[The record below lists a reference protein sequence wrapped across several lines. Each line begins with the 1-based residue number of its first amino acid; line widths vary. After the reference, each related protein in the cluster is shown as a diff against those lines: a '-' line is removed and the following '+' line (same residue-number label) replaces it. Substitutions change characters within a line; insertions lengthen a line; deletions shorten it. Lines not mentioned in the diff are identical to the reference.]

1 MRKRTTCL
9 RFKMVERCQM
19 NQATLRS
26 KWMSFQL
33 QGRWARVSLRCLH
46 WKIAAEVATRG
57 CAVEAAVEVRKTI
70 PNCLNSVHS
79 WVILYTYKKGMMYH
93 DPLIMGWFLVGFTL
107 CHRGDEH
114 RYFGVDKF
122 WHLGFDQPNGALKQH
137 RCQMGRLLFYPFGT
151 QNGSFFIELV
161 ILIVY

>member
-79 WVILYTYKKGMMYH
+79 WVILYTYKKGWCTMTPWSW
-93 DPLIMGWFLVGFTL
+93 DGFLLGLLYAIGGMNIAILVLTN
-107 CHRGDEH
+107 
-114 RYFGVDKF
+114 FGTWV
-122 WHLGFDQPNGALKQH
+122 LTN
-137 RCQMGRLLFYPFGT
+137 QMGLWSNIDAKWVDCCSIFLGLRMDHF
-151 QNGSFFIELV
+151 S
-161 ILIVY
+161 